1 MVSLSENGWPSLR
14 NKKEVLTKFCAVI
27 ETVILTNAADRM
39 NLNMG
44 VYFERKIRNL
54 EMKSLIG
61 KSTPNRRI
69 PIIHG
74 HQRNDPYFWM
84 NQRDS
89 QPVLDYIQAENAYSA
104 SYFGEMNPLVE
115 SLMTEFDNRIDP
127 HEKSAPFEMN
137 GVLYQWQSLEEKD
150 YRQLT
155 TPKTAAPILFF
166 DKNERAK
173 EENRGSCFRDD

>member
-69 PIIHG
+69 PII
-74 HQRNDPYFWM
+74 QRNQSSSIGRLINSDTFISLAHSMFYFCTH
-84 NQRDS
+84 
-89 QPVLDYIQAENAYSA
+89 ENYAPNCNTCTLFA
-104 SYFGEMNPLVE
+104 IHDIFPTTFPIDE
-115 SLMTEFDNRIDP
+115 SPRRT
-127 HEKSAPFEMN
+127 
-137 GVLYQWQSLEEKD
+137 
-150 YRQLT
+150 
-155 TPKTAAPILFF
+155 
-166 DKNERAK
+166 KNSHCA
-173 EENRGSCFRDD
+173 